1 MLMASQKDAFTYR
14 LLLAGGAGAH
24 HNILLR
30 QNGSLSLCL
39 SLVLSV
45 LSHFPYVRLSRACL
59 GKTIVVNFKW
69 RERWRESSSHLVDQ
83 RVARAPQQLRRVP
96 VPHVFIL
103 YSDKTVSDDDNRFVS
118 LLRR

>member
-1 MLMASQKDAFTYR
+1 MASQKDAFTYR
-14 LLLAGGAGAH
+14 LLLAGGAGAD

-30 QNGSLSLCL
+30 KNGSLSLCL

-45 LSHFPYVRLSRACL
+45 LSLRLSRACL
-59 GKTIVVNFKW
+59 GKTIVVNFK
-69 RERWRESSSHLVDQ
+69 SHLVDQ

-118 LLRR
+118 RLRR